1 MTWIHL
7 PSSVSTQAPVVLTSV
22 SDWQFLELEQSATWR
37 EKSPRSA
44 YLLRVSKQATWM
56 MHLFGMMP
64 TPSTATRG
72 VAKWIGSL
80 EGHHA
85 NRSLR
90 QEANEEPKIPETDG
104 LTLSEWYEKFSQQLA
119 SSRMSHQLDLF
130 TTTGGRSDPGFK
142 HWAIELRKSS
152 PKRLMQVIG
161 IIDDELSSLPTVT
174 AKNLEEAAENWTTPT
189 GDDVR
194 NRRKQYEQ
202 GGTPLSLQA
211 MWWTPTSN
219 EDAAG
224 TRNGKMQYML
234 SHQVQEIAQDGPLF
248 SNEDPTL
255 RQRRRLNPKFVEW
268 LMGLPEGW
276 LELTSCESSEIQ

>member
-1 MTWIHL
+1 
-7 PSSVSTQAPVVLTSV
+7 LTSV
-22 SDWQFLELEQSATWR
+22 SDWQFQALEQFATWR

-72 VAKWIGSL
+72 VAEWIGSL
-80 EGHHA
+80 EARHA
-85 NRSLR
+85 SRSPR
-90 QEANEEPKIPETDG
+90 QEPNEEPKIPETDG

-152 PKRLMQVIG
+152 PKRLMQVIS
-161 IIDDELSSLPTVT
+161 IVDDELSSLPTVT
-174 AKNLEEAAENWTTPT
+174 AKNLEEAAENW
-189 GDDVR
+189 
-194 NRRKQYEQ
+194 
-202 GGTPLSLQA
+202 
-211 MWWTPTSN
+211 WTPTSN
-219 EDAAG
+219 EDAVG

-234 SHQVQEIAQDGPLF
+234 SHQVQEIAQDGPMF

-268 LMGLPEGW
+268 LMGWQEGW
-276 LELTSCESSEIQ
+276 LELTSCGYSGTE